1 MTTTPKSSDS
11 PETPQGLEA
20 SFADEF
26 TYRTYLKIDELLAL
40 QQGVSVDPDTGE
52 PEHDETLFI
61 IIHQV
66 YELWFKQVLHELDH
80 VIARLG
86 ADRIG
91 SAQHHLKRVLK
102 ILKTLV
108 GQIDVLETMTP
119 LEFASFRS
127 FLANASGFQSAQFR
141 ELEFLLGVKD
151 RVQLD
156 WFTDAEAERLERRY
170 DEPTL
175 WDAFVRH
182 LDRRGFDVPA
192 GVLNRDVREAIE
204 PDADLQAVLVDH
216 YVDDAFAGLCETLTD
231 LDEGLQE
238 WRYRHVM
245 MVRRTIGTKQG
256 TGGSDGASYLA
267 TTLLRPAFPDLWAIR
282 TAF

>member
-1 MTTTPKSSDS
+1 MTEDRTEDNAEALASS
-11 PETPQGLEA
+11 
-20 SFADEF
+20 FDEQF
-26 TYRTYLKIDELLAL
+26 TYATYLRIPELLEL
-40 QQGVSVDPDTGE
+40 QQGVSVDPDTDE

-80 VIARLG
+80 IMASID

-91 SAQHHLKRVLK
+91 TAGHHLKRVLK

-108 GQIDVLETMTP
+108 GQIDVLETLTP

-141 ELEFLLGVKD
+141 ELEFILGVKD

-156 WFTDAEAERLERRY
+156 WFTGDEGQRLEQRY
-170 DEPTL
+170 HAPTL

-182 LDRRGFDVPA
+182 LHRRGFDIPA
-192 GVLNRDVREAIE
+192 EVLDRDVREPIE
-204 PDADLQAVLVDH
+204 PSAGLQAVIVEH
-216 YVDDAFAGLCETLTD
+216 YADDAFSTLCETLTD
-231 LDEGLQE
+231 LDEGIQE
-238 WRYRHVM
+238 WRYRHVV
-245 MVRRTIGTKQG
+245 MVRRTIGTKPG

-267 TTLLRPAFPDLWAIR
+267 TTLLKPAFPDLWAIR

>member
-1 MTTTPKSSDS
+1 MSTPTSPDPAPKSSEALRSKDS
-11 PETPQGLEA
+11 L
-20 SFADEF
+20 
-26 TYRTYLKIDELLAL
+26 TYATYLMVPELLSL
-40 QQGVSVDPDTGE
+40 QQHLSLDEDTGK

-66 YELWFKQVLHELDH
+66 YELWFKQILHEMDH
-80 VIARLG
+80 VVGLLRSGKVNAGR
-86 ADRIG
+86 
-91 SAQHHLKRVLK
+91 HHLRRVLT

-119 LEFASFRS
+119 AEFASFRS

-141 ELEFLLGVKD
+141 ELEFMLGIKD
-151 RVQLD
+151 RIQLD
-156 WFTDAEAERLERRY
+156 WFQDDEAERLQARY
-170 DEPTL
+170 DAPTL
-175 WDAFVRH
+175 WDAFIDVMVQ
-182 LDRRGFDVPA
+182 LGLDVPA
-192 GVLNRDVREAIE
+192 EVLDRDVREPIVENAQ
-204 PDADLQAVLVDH
+204 LQALIVERYGDE
-216 YVDDAFAGLCETLTD
+216 AFAALCEMLTD

-245 MVRRTIGTKQG
+245 MVRRTIGTKPG

-267 TTLLRPAFPDLWAIR
+267 TTLFKPAFPDLWAIR